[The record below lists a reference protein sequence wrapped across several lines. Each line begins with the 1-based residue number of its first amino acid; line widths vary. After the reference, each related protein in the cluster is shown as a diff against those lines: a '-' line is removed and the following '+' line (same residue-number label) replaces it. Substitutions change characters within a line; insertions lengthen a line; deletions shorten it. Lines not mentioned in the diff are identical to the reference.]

1 MSVEEVE
8 VLVVGAG
15 QAGVAASEHLTGA
28 AIPHLVLERARIAE
42 RWRTGRWD
50 ALVANGPA
58 WHDRFPGMEFP
69 GDPEGFPGKDEVA
82 DYFVAYAARIKAPIR
97 CGVEVTRVRR
107 NPTGPG
113 FRVETSHGAVLAR
126 QVISATGPFQR
137 PLMPAMVPAQFAASA
152 GITQIHSAAYRNP
165 GQLPP
170 GAVLVVGAGSSG
182 AQIAEELLL
191 AGRRVTLSVGPHG
204 RPPRRYR
211 GRDFVWWLGVLNKWD
226 AEAPPDTEHVTI
238 AVSGAGAGGGNQ
250 FDVMMI
256 GMFETP
262 QFGAQGLLTDLTP
275 LATADATYQL
285 DDILPSVRGG
295 LSADGK
301 LYAAPFYA
309 ESSFLMYR
317 KDVLEAAG
325 QTMPA
330 APTWDEV
337 AAIAKAVN
345 TPEMAGICLRG
356 KPGWGDLGAAFTTVL
371 NTFGGTW
378 WLANDDGSIGAA
390 QVDQPEFKEALSFYV
405 DLLAEAGEPDAANAS
420 YNECTKA
427 MLDGK
432 AAMWYDATVAASNL
446 EGDTSPI
453 KGKLGYA
460 LAPTKVT
467 EASGWLWSWAL
478 AIPKTTEH
486 ADAAWQYISFAT
498 GPDYLK
504 QAGTLIESGWAGIP
518 PGTRASTYAIP
529 EYQKAAAAFAQPT
542 LDAMAAAPIDNPGT
556 KPRPGL
562 PGVQYVGVPEFQDV
576 GNQCTELFS
585 SVIAGQTDID
595 TALADCQ
602 DIASQVSTG

>member
-1 MSVEEVE
+1 MLATLGMAAAACGSDSSSSDGTTAPAATDAAAPAATDAAEPAATDAPAAATDAPAAEGKEINVAI
-8 VLVVGAG
+8 VGNPQMEDIAK
-15 QAGVAASEHLTGA
+15 LTPELFTA
-28 AIPHLVLERARIAE
+28 K
-42 RWRTGRWD
+42 TGIKVNYSI
-50 ALVANGPA
+50 LG
-58 WHDRFPGMEFP
+58 E
-69 GDPEGFPGKDEVA
+69 GDL
-82 DYFVAYAARIKAPIR
+82 R
-97 CGVEVTRVRR
+97 EVT
-107 NPTGPG
+107 T
-113 FRVETSHGAVLAR
+113 
-126 QVISATGPFQR
+126 
-137 PLMPAMVPAQFAASA
+137 
-152 GITQIHSAAYRNP
+152 
-165 GQLPP
+165 
-170 GAVLVVGAGSSG
+170 
-182 AQIAEELLL
+182 
-191 AGRRVTLSVGPHG
+191 
-204 RPPRRYR
+204 
-211 GRDFVWWLGVLNKWD
+211 RDV
-226 AEAPPDTEHVTI
+226 
-238 AVSGAGAGGGNQ
+238 AGGGEQ

-256 GMFETP
+256 GMFEAP
-262 QFGAQGLLTDLTP
+262 QFGASGLLTDLTP
-275 LATADATYQL
+275 LAEADAAYKL
-285 DDILPSVRGG
+285 DDIIPSVRGG

-405 DLLAEAGEPDAANAS
+405 DLLKAAGEPDAANSS

-427 MLDGK
+427 MMDGK

-446 EGDTSPI
+446 EGDNSPI

-467 EASGWLWSWAL
+467 KASGWLWSWAL
-478 AIPKTTEH
+478 AIPKTTKDV
-486 ADAAWQYISFAT
+486 DAAWQYLSFAT

-504 QAGTLIESGWAGIP
+504 AAGTLIDGGWAGIP
-518 PGTRASTYAIP
+518 PGTRNSTYEIP
-529 EYQKAAAAFAQPT
+529 EYKEAAAAFAGPT
-542 LDAMAAAPIDNPGT
+542 LEAMAAAPIDNPGT
-556 KPRPGL
+556 TKRPGL

-595 TALADCQ
+595 KALADCQ
-602 DIASQVSTG
+602 DIASQVST